1 MQTGLR
7 PSYFISPFFVSFERV
22 SYLWI
27 YLGAEKRWLGRM
39 ESMWGGGGGRQEC
52 GPGEGTSMYV
62 HVVKRSLGKKKP
74 VGAPGV
80 VEHTHDLSTE
90 SGGLLVGSLPV
101 LQ

>member
-7 PSYFISPFFVSFERV
+7 PPFFISPFLFHLKELFMDLLRGREEMARQD
-22 SYLWI
+22 
-27 YLGAEKRWLGRM
+27 EKHVGW
-39 ESMWGGGGGRQEC
+39 WGGRQEC

-62 HVVKRSLGKKKP
+62 KLVKRSLGKKKP
-74 VGAPGV
+74 VGVPGE
-80 VEHTHDLSTE
+80 VEHTHDLSTK